1 MACSEKM
8 LVVILP
14 ENEIWFINI
23 LKSIIQ
29 INVRLAIWR
38 IVFKRLGQSAIKSL
52 FVGWIK
58 LYFISRFL
66 TVFDCVI
73 KCCLC
78 MKIIMLKKQ
87 QSFKFISPFHAV
99 INEWKVVCIIL

>member
-29 INVRLAIWR
+29 INARLAIWR
-38 IVFKRLGQSAIKSL
+38 IVFKRLSQSANKE
-52 FVGWIK
+52 FVCWLNKVIF
-58 LYFISRFL
+58 YQSI
-66 TVFDCVI
+66 FDCVW
-73 KCCLC
+73 LC
-78 MKIIMLKKQ
+78 DLILSLYENYNVKKTT
-87 QSFKFISPFHAV
+87 KF
-99 INEWKVVCIIL
+99 

>member
-29 INVRLAIWR
+29 INARLVIWR
-38 IVFKRLGQSAIKSL
+38 IVFKRLGQSANKE
-52 FVGWIK
+52 FVCWLNKVIF
-58 LYFISRFL
+58 YQSI
-66 TVFDCVI
+66 FDCVW
-73 KCCLC
+73 LC
-78 MKIIMLKKQ
+78 DLILSLYENYNVKKTT
-87 QSFKFISPFHAV
+87 KF
-99 INEWKVVCIIL
+99 